1 MHLCSGIRLLS
12 WPHFA
17 ATVVS
22 VSGRKRENLGE
33 NRPACSKGAAEIA
46 ALEDNNIHSSAS
58 WACVVHGGGD
68 GDVVC
73 CCSLY
78 VVKLAAPAQGAAV
91 LRPPASEEVSRLVQ
105 LLKAFIL

>member
-1 MHLCSGIRLLS
+1 
-12 WPHFA
+12 
-17 ATVVS
+17 VS

-46 ALEDNNIHSSAS
+46 ALEDNNIHSSVS

-68 GDVVC
+68 GDVVRCC